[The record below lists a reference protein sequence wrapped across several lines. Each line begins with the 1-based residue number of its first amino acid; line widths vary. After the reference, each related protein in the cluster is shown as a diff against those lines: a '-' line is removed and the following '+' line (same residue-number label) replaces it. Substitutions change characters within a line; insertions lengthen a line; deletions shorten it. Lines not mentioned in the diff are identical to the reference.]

1 MSIENQGSGLSLK
14 EIRSHLYQMR
24 DLELKLLWQRSV
36 FLTAFL
42 SIIFGGYGMLLS
54 KIFSEVCIYSD
65 DVIVLQL
72 NEIALALALI
82 GIIFSMLWIMTAK
95 GSKAWYEVYE
105 NKINKL
111 EESLAFNLPELFK
124 LKGIEPQTLNANL
137 FTCTAGPFSVSKIN
151 ILIGQVMLLIW
162 IAVFNCHLFFILK
175 FLNVISA
182 PQTLCSALTA
192 VIAAIFLM
200 LVLTSFC
207 PCIKIS
213 RSSSLQPKTGS
224 KA

>member
-54 KIFSEVCIYSD
+54 KIFSEAYIYAED
-65 DVIVLQL
+65 DTVLLL
-72 NEIALALALI
+72 NVIALALALI

-111 EESLAFNLPELFK
+111 EESLALNLPELFK
-124 LKGIEPQTLNANL
+124 LKEIEPQTLNANL
-137 FTCTAGPFSVSKIN
+137 CNHSAGPFSVSKIN
-151 ILIGQVMLLIW
+151 ILIGQIMLLIW
-162 IAVFNCHLFFILK
+162 FVIFNCHLLFILK

-182 PQTLCSALTA
+182 PQTLYCALTA
-192 VIAAIFLM
+192 VMFAIFLI
-200 LVLTSFC
+200 LILICFC
-207 PCIKIS
+207 PCIKIA
-213 RSSSLQPKTGS
+213 RSSSLQPKTDS